1 MAIPSSHLSGVP
13 PKTSIALHLLVV
25 NLVKCFSENATGTT
39 PKISTSDE
47 PKEVMS
53 FRIQIG
59 YKAPEH
65 SVPITAINVYFTNI
79 FTNLDEPPGV
89 RPKKNSLEVWGDS
102 NVNFSAMIPQKFFPV
117 AQKVFR
123 FCIFFMFI
131 LKFWLIFG
139 VLDCHCFIP
148 LDPSGCGTK
157 EVWFLHVT
165 NQGILSAPSLSLYSF
180 FIMIRNRY

>member
-1 MAIPSSHLSGVP
+1 
-13 PKTSIALHLLVV
+13 
-25 NLVKCFSENATGTT
+25 
-39 PKISTSDE
+39 
-47 PKEVMS
+47 MS

-89 RPKKNSLEVWGDS
+89 RPKKKFVRSVGRLKC
-102 NVNFSAMIPQKFFPV
+102 KFFCNDP
-117 AQKVFR
+117 AKILPCSPLQKVFR

-157 EVWFLHVT
+157 EVFARYQSGDLKRPFT
-165 NQGILSAPSLSLYSF
+165 ILIFIFHYDSESLLGSYPF
-180 FIMIRNRY
+180 RT